1 MRQQRWTP
9 MFAPSSATSSP
20 RPPADVLHY
29 LPSNTTQ
36 PPASAALQAELAE
49 ARRQLAENRQS
60 LTEARE
66 RVWALEAA
74 ERRCQE
80 LAEKVATLKQERD
93 EMQQQQAALLERVGE
108 SRHPT
113 HTLSL
118 PPPRSVTHG
127 GEWALREA
135 LAETETERDELAHEL
150 ARARERFN
158 LVNSIVGRSEQQA
171 KKATAEYSAVKE
183 QLTNLKAEQKRVL
196 RQQDELVDDLEE
208 LELERDELRV
218 RLHHETTFG
227 KANNAP
233 PPVEA
238 REPTK
243 GKSRKAGKTH
253 ARGNGLAYP
262 GDSSAGDDYYVD
274 VSSEA
279 SSPPPTPPET
289 PHESSLRVP
298 RAGKDEGLLAVDWSA
313 ISGLVGVA

>member
-1 MRQQRWTP
+1 
-9 MFAPSSATSSP
+9 MF
-20 RPPADVLHY
+20 
-29 LPSNTTQ
+29 
-36 PPASAALQAELAE
+36 
-49 ARRQLAENRQS
+49 
-60 LTEARE
+60 
-66 RVWALEAA
+66 RV
-74 ERRCQE
+74 
-80 LAEKVATLKQERD
+80 KVAC
-93 EMQQQQAALLERVGE
+93 AACNGY
-108 SRHPT
+108 HT
-113 HTLSL
+113 HTHTFT
-118 PPPRSVTHG
+118 RT
-127 GEWALREA
+127 
-135 LAETETERDELAHEL
+135 D
-150 ARARERFN
+150 RARGVRRFQWCHPN
-158 LVNSIVGRSEQQA
+158 PSHRQA
-171 KKATAEYSAVKE
+171 KRATAEYSAVKE
-183 QLTNLKAEQKRVL
+183 QLAGLKAEQKRVL